1 MEVQKNK
8 HGWPIPDPGKC
19 LVCMKGFHVQENGY
33 YCSGCGYMGWFTL
46 DQWYD
51 ARDYYL
57 DAGGKL

>member
-8 HGWPIPDPGKC
+8 HGWPIPDPGQCSRCAKSY
-19 LVCMKGFHVQENGY
+19 FATENGY
-33 YCSGCGYMGWFTL
+33 YCTSCGDMGWFTL